1 MESFKFKCGDMVQAY
16 KRFIGY
22 ITWIDHKNDTADVEW
37 EEEKGWASANIP
49 FKYLEKVES

>member
-22 ITWIDHKNDTADVEW
+22 ITWVDHKNDTADVEW

-49 FKYLEKVES
+49 FKYLEKVEN